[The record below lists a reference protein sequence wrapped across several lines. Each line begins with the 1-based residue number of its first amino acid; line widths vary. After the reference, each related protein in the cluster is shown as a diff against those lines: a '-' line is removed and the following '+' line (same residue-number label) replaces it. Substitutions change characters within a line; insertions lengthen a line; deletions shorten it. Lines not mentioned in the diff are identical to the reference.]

1 MSQRRERARNG
12 GEGEGES
19 ACEKQSNVSVGCLNW
34 KQVFGRSTAPDV

>member
-1 MSQRRERARNG
+1 MSQRRERARNR

-34 KQVFGRSTAPDV
+34 KQVSGRTTAPDV